1 MNKGSQNLLRNF
13 LLSLPLVFAC
23 GTVLAEDFL
32 GGAKSNSLTTA
43 AGSAEFVPVE
53 QAYSV
58 RVVVEAER
66 LLFNWTIRDGYYL
79 YRDRFKFNSL
89 DDGTVLN

>member
-1 MNKGSQNLLRNF
+1 M
-13 LLSLPLVFAC
+13 
-23 GTVLAEDFL
+23 AEDFL

-43 AGSAEFVPVE
+43 AGSAEFVPVV

-66 LLFNWTIRDGYYL
+66 TLFNWSMRAGYYL
-79 YRDRFKFNSL
+79 YRDRFNFNSL
-89 DDGTVLN
+89 DVGTDLTEPQYETGLVKWDD